1 MLDAFWMHVHP
12 CACRYAC
19 WCQFPTCICMHFC
32 WKYQNLGSM
41 TRNIFVTVKK
51 YFHGFGSMHFCKKCQ
66 SHLNSWQ
73 PGTGRPQY
81 LIENSSVNIPHYSFL
96 TPYSLLLALCSL
108 LLAPCS
114 LLFALCSLLFALC
127 SLLFAPCSLLLILK
141 HSIPLKTLSARA
153 WL

>member
-1 MLDAFWMHVHP
+1 MHFISKKCMHFLKMHAFFEKCMHFGHFRREMLDAFWMHVHP

-41 TRNIFVTVKK
+41 Q
-51 YFHGFGSMHFCKKCQ
+51 FCKKCQ

-96 TPYSLLLALCSL
+96 TPCSL
-108 LLAPCS
+108 LCAPCS
-114 LLFALCSLLFALC
+114 IFFNLE
-127 SLLFAPCSLLLILK
+127 
-141 HSIPLKTLSARA
+141 HSTPHKTLSVRA